1 MEHRNT
7 TTTTN
12 INNIFLMVTCTW
24 LFGQG
29 GSRGENEILE
39 EIQLII
45 IVFVRNKLSLTQIL
59 KAIKPSF

>member
-1 MEHRNT
+1 MEHGN
-7 TTTTN
+7 N
-12 INNIFLMVTCTW
+12 NNDNIFLMVTCTW

-45 IVFVRNKLSLTQIL
+45 VFVRNKLS
-59 KAIKPSF
+59 